1 MRVYNDPSSTILVT
15 KNMPVQAR
23 RLVLIRQRKW
33 PISRVMA
40 SKCRHA
46 VGTTNQLAPH
56 QDGPSLKLMRP
67 SLKSR
72 KTVLKEKFTL
82 HSGGN
87 MISVSTQA
95 KA

>member
-1 MRVYNDPSSTILVT
+1 MTLAQQFWLPKYASTGTATDSYST
-15 KNMPVQAR
+15 KDVADIP
-23 RLVLIRQRKW
+23 
-33 PISRVMA
+33 VMA

-67 SLKSR
+67 SLKSC

-82 HSGGN
+82 HSRGN